1 VKRETAVNLAAF
13 ALVAGA
19 AVWAFVTY
27 EPVRVAGGSMEPA
40 LRSGD
45 VALVRREALPHPGD
59 IALIAQ
65 PGHGPVLHRVIGR
78 DHSGCLRTRG
88 DANALEDFTPT
99 MPEQV
104 RGTVVLVVP
113 VGSLL
118 ERWRQ

>member
-1 VKRETAVNLAAF
+1 MKRGIAVNLAALT
-13 ALVAGA
+13 LVAGA
-19 AVWAFVTY
+19 AVWALVIY

-40 LRSGD
+40 LRTGD

-78 DHSGCLRTRG
+78 DQIGCLRTRG

-99 MPEQV
+99 LPEHV

-118 ERWRQ
+118 ERWRR